1 LQGKVAQLPALIL
14 TVGQSNGLLG
24 VAAVKNRYGKADQS
38 GKSPVWLQ
46 FNPEYMFI
54 ADLEEA
60 R

>member
-1 LQGKVAQLPALIL
+1 M
-14 TVGQSNGLLG
+14 
-24 VAAVKNRYGKADQS
+24 AAVKNSYGRADAS

-54 ADLEEA
+54 ADLEES